1 MLRQMLT
8 FVLFIITVFSG
19 ILSLLLMMEP
29 SGKMVSNQLI
39 SILKNP
45 FDDFLIPGL
54 LIFLLIVFPG
64 LFCLIMLTGVN
75 RHRYLYTLIFGL
87 MQCLLGIY
95 IVQFIAISRWISIL
109 YIALSLFI
117 FLMSYQ
123 LRGKKIL

>member
-8 FVLFIITVFSG
+8 FVLLIITICSS
-19 ILSLLLMMEP
+19 IISLLLMMEP
-29 SGKMVSNQLI
+29 SGKMISNQLI
-39 SILKNP
+39 TLLKNP

-64 LFCLIMLTGVN
+64 LFCLIMLTGIN

-95 IVQFIAISRWISIL
+95 IIQFIAISKWISIL